1 METVTSSIQVA
12 GSTVSENTQYT
23 AFHYRSM
30 EAEKGQ
36 NKHGL

>member
-12 GSTVSENTQYT
+12 GSTVSENTLYT
-23 AFHYRSM
+23 AFHYTM

-36 NKHGL
+36 NKGCK